1 MRLMVVLTLAVLM
14 VLAFALDV
22 AAQRGSYDGRRY
34 DDDSRFDRDR
44 FDRDRYDRDRF
55 GPGAKF
61 DDRPYFTPTPWPF
74 QGSYTRG
81 WQQKLERVW
90 GNEPAY
96 PRYRY
101 DDRYRYFNSPDD
113 RWYRYQYNTYPWPSY
128 ECWGSRCVRTMP
140 PFR

>member
-1 MRLMVVLTLAVLM
+1 MMRLMVVLTLAVLM

-61 DDRPYFTPTPWPF
+61 DDRPYFTPPHCPI
-74 QGSYTRG
+74 QCS
-81 WQQKLERVW
+81 
-90 GNEPAY
+90 
-96 PRYRY
+96 
-101 DDRYRYFNSPDD
+101 
-113 RWYRYQYNTYPWPSY
+113 
-128 ECWGSRCVRTMP
+128 
-140 PFR
+140 